1 MIFNNWEW
9 FRIGDWFNKPYKATA
24 CNAINLC
31 FTSGQK
37 DNSIPYIT
45 RTDENNGCKGY
56 AVNDGFECVEKENA
70 ITIGDTTATI
80 FYQEHDFICGDHI
93 VVLRSK
99 YLNKFVGVFITTLLS
114 KERYRYNYG
123 RAFRKEI
130 VENTLIRLPSDKQ
143 GNPDWIGIEKYVKE
157 NLILKIPQKAKS
169 IWLNKFKSSSFSKR
183 TIKLHPEKWKPFHY
197 SDIFLIKKGKRLTKA
212 DMVSGK
218 IPYIGAIDSN
228 NGISAYISNDEHLH
242 SANTISV
249 SYNGSIAEA
258 FYQTTEFWATD
269 DVNVLYPKFE
279 LNKYIAQFLTTLI
292 HKEKYRFNYGRK
304 WDKELM
310 EQSLIKLP
318 AVKNSNGKYEPDWQ
332 FMEDYIKSLPY
343 SSCL

>member
-1 MIFNNWEW
+1 MIFYNWEW
-9 FRIGDWFNKPYKATA
+9 FRIGDWFDKPYKATA
-24 CNAINLC
+24 YNAINLC
-31 FTSGQK
+31 FTSGKK

-56 AVNDGFECVEKENA
+56 AVNDDFECVEKENA

-157 NLILKIPQKAKS
+157 NLILKIPQRAKS
-169 IWLNKFKSSSFSKR
+169 I
-183 TIKLHPEKWKPFHY
+183 
-197 SDIFLIKKGKRLTKA
+197 
-212 DMVSGK
+212 
-218 IPYIGAIDSN
+218 
-228 NGISAYISNDEHLH
+228 
-242 SANTISV
+242 
-249 SYNGSIAEA
+249 
-258 FYQTTEFWATD
+258 
-269 DVNVLYPKFE
+269 
-279 LNKYIAQFLTTLI
+279 
-292 HKEKYRFNYGRK
+292 
-304 WDKELM
+304 
-310 EQSLIKLP
+310 
-318 AVKNSNGKYEPDWQ
+318 
-332 FMEDYIKSLPY
+332 
-343 SSCL
+343 